1 MAKIAFVTDSTAYLP
16 DEFVKEHGITVVPLN
31 LHWDEEVYKDNVDIT
46 PQAFYEKL
54 EKSDSMPSTSQP
66 SAGEFLESFKSA
78 AKGADG
84 LVVLVIS
91 SGISGTYN
99 SAVLAKEE
107 FDQVPVEVID
117 SKVTSAGLVF
127 MIKAMLA
134 KVKNGGKVEDMPAVA
149 KAVHETMGIYFVVD
163 TLKYLHK
170 GGRIGGASAFLGS
183 ALDLK
188 PILFL
193 SEEGKIEA
201 HEKVRTKKKAVK
213 RLVEIAVEKAG
224 GKKAYVGVLHANAP
238 AEAEALKNEIASQ
251 MDCQEID
258 VYPISPVIGTHT
270 GPGTLGVVVHTTQY

>member
-1 MAKIAFVTDSTAYLP
+1 MAKIAFVTDSTSYLP
-16 DEFVKEHGITVVPLN
+16 DQFVKEHGITVVPLN
-31 LHWDEEVYKDNVDIT
+31 LHWDEDVYKDNVDIT

-54 EKSDSMPSTSQP
+54 EKSESMPSTSQP
-66 SAGEFLESFKSA
+66 SAGEFLEAYKAA
-78 AKGADG
+78 AKGADA
-84 LVVLVIS
+84 LVTVVIS

-99 SAVLAKEE
+99 SAVLAQNE

-127 MIKAMLA
+127 MLRAMIEKAKKGA
-134 KVKNGGKVEDMPAVA
+134 KVEELPAVA
-149 KAVHETMGIYFVVD
+149 KAVQETMGIYFVVD

-188 PILFL
+188 PILYL

-201 HEKVRTKKKAVK
+201 LEKVRTKKKAVK
-213 RLVEIAVEKAG
+213 RLVEITKEKAG
-224 GKKAYVGVLHANAP
+224 GKKAFVGVLHANAP

-251 MDCQEID
+251 VDCQEID
-258 VYPISPVIGTHT
+258 VYPISPVIGTHA

>member
-16 DEFVKEHGITVVPLN
+16 ADFVKEHGITVVPLN
-31 LHWDEEVYKDNVDIT
+31 LHWDEDVYKDNVDIT

-54 EKSDSMPSTSQP
+54 EKSESMPSTSQP
-66 SAGEFLESFKSA
+66 SAGEFLEAYKSA
-78 AKGADG
+78 AKGVDG

-91 SGISGTYN
+91 AGISGTYN
-99 SAVLAKEE
+99 SAVLAKAE

-127 MIKAMLA
+127 MLKAMMEKA
-134 KVKNGGKVEDMPAVA
+134 KKGAKIEDMPAVA
-149 KAVHETMGIYFVVD
+149 KEVHESMGIYFVVD

-188 PILFL
+188 PILYL

-201 HEKVRTKKKAVK
+201 LEKVRTKKKAVK
-213 RLVEIAVEKAG
+213 RLVEVVMKKAG

-238 AEAEALKNEIASQ
+238 EGAEALKKEIASQ

-270 GPGTLGVVVHTTQY
+270 GPGTVGVVVHTTQY

>member
-1 MAKIAFVTDSTAYLP
+1 
-16 DEFVKEHGITVVPLN
+16 
-31 LHWDEEVYKDNVDIT
+31 VDIT

-54 EKSDSMPSTSQP
+54 EKSESMPSTSQP
-66 SAGEFLESFKSA
+66 SAGEFLEAYKAA
-78 AKGADG
+78 AKGADA
-84 LVVLVIS
+84 LVTVVIS

-99 SAVLAKEE
+99 SAVLAQNE

-127 MIKAMLA
+127 MLRAMIEKAKKGA
-134 KVKNGGKVEDMPAVA
+134 KVEELPAVA
-149 KAVHETMGIYFVVD
+149 KAVQETMGIYFVVD

-188 PILFL
+188 PILYL

-201 HEKVRTKKKAVK
+201 LEKVRTKKKAVK
-213 RLVEIAVEKAG
+213 RLVEITKEKAG
-224 GKKAYVGVLHANAP
+224 GKKAFVGVLHANAP

-251 MDCQEID
+251 VDCQEID
-258 VYPISPVIGTHT
+258 VYPISPVIGTHA

>member
-16 DEFVKEHGITVVPLN
+16 AQLVKEHGVTVVPLN
-31 LHWDEEVYKDNVDIT
+31 LHWDGDVYKDNVDIT
-46 PQAFYEKL
+46 AQAFYEKL

-66 SAGEFLESFKSA
+66 SAGEILEAFKSA

-84 LVVLVIS
+84 LVAVVIS

-99 SAVLAKEE
+99 SAVFAKGE
-107 FDQVPVEVID
+107 FDQAPVEVID

-127 MIKAMLA
+127 MLKAMIEKA
-134 KVKNGGKVEDMPAVA
+134 KKGAKLEELPAVA
-149 KAVHETMGIYFVVD
+149 KAVHDTMGVYFVVD
-163 TLKYLHK
+163 SLKYLHK

-188 PILFL
+188 PILYL

-201 HEKVRTKKKAVK
+201 LEKVRTKKKAVK

-224 GKKAYVGVLHANAP
+224 GKKAFVGILHANAP
-238 AEAEALKNEIASQ
+238 TEAETLKNEIAAQ
-251 MDCQEID
+251 IDYQEID